1 MLSQTIHIRSQIT
14 GAINTKRI
22 HQGLTVFNIL
32 PYVPSHVFTDFS
44 YESYDQRAQ
53 PLTAQILHENL
64 KKLKGTAYC
73 YGDLK
78 GFLHSISYLVSTK
91 VQLSITT
98 RII

>member
-22 HQGLTVFNIL
+22 HQGLTIA
-32 PYVPSHVFTDFS
+32 YVPLHVFTDLS

-73 YGDLK
+73 YRDLK
-78 GFLHSISYLVSTK
+78 GYLHSISYLVSTK